1 MTDVIL
7 CAASNLFRMYVIS
20 VFIKRLIRGAQS
32 FQENAVFCLWDFLC
46 GKYSAVSAASSVVGE
61 PTM

>member
-20 VFIKRLIRGAQS
+20 RFMKTLI
-32 FQENAVFCLWDFLC
+32 
-46 GKYSAVSAASSVVGE
+46 GE
-61 PTM
+61 PRASRKMLFMW